1 MIRSMT
7 GFASIGR
14 EDGGQRVNVTAK
26 SVNHRFLEVQVKAPS
41 ILGAIEGRLRSQ
53 AQQRLARGR
62 VEVTIGLEFTVPP
75 AREVTLDEALLGR
88 VVEAM
93 EAARAKGLVTG
104 SLTASDAL
112 RIPQILDIRSRSEG
126 SAPASLSDEAN
137 ALVERAVGEAMDAL
151 VIMRE
156 TEGRF
161 LAADLAAR
169 IRTLSDLVAEL
180 ERLAHDGQ
188 AQLEARLRDRLAE
201 LPPDL
206 AGDPAMVAQ
215 EVVRFVARSDVD
227 EEIVRLRGHVEH
239 WRGLA
244 DGLEPCGR
252 KLDFLVQEMNRE
264 INTIGSKAE
273 GLRATEVVIAAKAE
287 LERIREQV
295 QNVE

>member
-1 MIRSMT
+1 MT

-26 SVNHRFLEVQVKAPS
+26 SVNHRFLDVQVKAPS

-62 VEVTIGLEFTVPP
+62 VEVAIGIEFTVAP
-75 AREVTLDEALLGR
+75 AREVVLDEALLGR
-88 VVEAM
+88 VADAM

-104 SLTASDAL
+104 GLTASDAL
-112 RIPQILDIRSRSEG
+112 RIPQILDIRSRSEA
-126 SAPASLSDEAN
+126 STPALSDEAN
-137 ALVERAVGEAMDAL
+137 ALVERAVADAMDAL

-161 LAADLAAR
+161 LAADLDAR
-169 IRTLSDLVAEL
+169 IRTLTGYVAEL

-188 AQLEARLRDRLAE
+188 AQLEARLRERLAQ

-206 AGDPAMVAQ
+206 AGDPATVTQ

-239 WRGLA
+239 WRALA
-244 DGLEPCGR
+244 EGLEPCGR

>member
-7 GFASIGR
+7 GFASISI

-26 SVNHRFLEVQVKAPS
+26 SVNHRFLDVQVKAPS

-62 VEVTIGLEFTVPP
+62 VELTIGLEFTVPP
-75 AREVTLDEALLGR
+75 AREVSLDESLLGR

-112 RIPQILDIRSRSEG
+112 RIPQILDIRSRSE
-126 SAPASLSDEAN
+126 ANTPVVSDEAH
-137 ALVERAVGEAMDAL
+137 ALVERAVGDAMDAL

-161 LAADLAAR
+161 LAADLDAR
-169 IRTLSDLVAEL
+169 IRTLADLVADL

-188 AQLEARLRDRLAE
+188 TQLEARLRGRMAE

-227 EEIVRLRGHVEH
+227 EEVVRLRGHVEH
-239 WRGLA
+239 WRALA

>member
-1 MIRSMT
+1 MT

-14 EDGGQRVNVTAK
+14 EEGGQRVNVTAK
-26 SVNHRFLEVQVKAPS
+26 SVNHRFLDVQVKAPAV
-41 ILGAIEGRLRSQ
+41 LGAIESRLRTL

-62 VEVTIGLEFTVPP
+62 VELTVGIEFTVPP
-75 AREVTLDEALLGR
+75 ARDVTLDEALLGR
-88 VVEAM
+88 VADAM

-104 SLTASDAL
+104 GLTASDVL
-112 RIPQILDIRSRSEG
+112 RIPQVLDIRARPENG
-126 SAPASLSDEAN
+126 PAALPEEAR
-137 ALVERAVGEAMDAL
+137 ALVERAVAEAMDAL

-161 LAADLAAR
+161 LAADLEAR
-169 IRTLSDLVAEL
+169 IRTLSDFVAEL
-180 ERLAHDGQ
+180 ERLARDGQ
-188 AQLEARLRDRLAE
+188 TALESRLRDRLAE

-206 AGDPAMVAQ
+206 AGDPAAVAQ

-239 WRGLA
+239 WRALA
-244 DGLEPCGR
+244 EGVEPCGR

-264 INTIGSKAE
+264 INTIGSKVE
-273 GLRATEVVIAAKAE
+273 GARATEVVIAAKAE
-287 LERIREQV
+287 LERVREQI

>member
-1 MIRSMT
+1 VIRSMT

-26 SVNHRFLEVQVKAPS
+26 SVNHRFLDVQVKAPS
-41 ILGAIEGRLRSQ
+41 MLGALEGRLRSQ

-62 VEVTIGLEFTVPP
+62 VELTIGLEFTVPP
-75 AREVTLDEALLGR
+75 AREVMLDESLLAR
-88 VVEAM
+88 VAEAM
-93 EAARAKGLVTG
+93 EVARAKGLVTG
-104 SLTASDAL
+104 GLTASDAL
-112 RIPQILDIRSRSEG
+112 RIPQILDIRSRSE
-126 SAPASLSDEAN
+126 ASTPVLSEEAN

-161 LAADLAAR
+161 LAADLDAR
-169 IRTLSDLVAEL
+169 LKTLSAFVADL
-180 ERLAHDGQ
+180 ERLAQDGQ
-188 AQLEARLRDRLAE
+188 AQLEARLRERLAD

-206 AGDPAMVAQ
+206 AGDPAAIAQ

-239 WRGLA
+239 WRALS